1 MGRLTSLIIL
11 LEEGSPGR
19 ESLGAQN
26 LSLPA
31 SVTPPPHILLE
42 LRPGKWTWPS
52 GLGSMTMRAMCLPG
66 TWSRSEV
73 GTLDSMSSET
83 PSPFKK
89 ALDCYL
95 LAEAFL
101 TLLRVTLPS
110 LSSSAVY
117 THY

>member
-83 PSPFKK
+83 PANP
-89 ALDCYL
+89 
-95 LAEAFL
+95 
-101 TLLRVTLPS
+101 
-110 LSSSAVY
+110 
-117 THY
+117 